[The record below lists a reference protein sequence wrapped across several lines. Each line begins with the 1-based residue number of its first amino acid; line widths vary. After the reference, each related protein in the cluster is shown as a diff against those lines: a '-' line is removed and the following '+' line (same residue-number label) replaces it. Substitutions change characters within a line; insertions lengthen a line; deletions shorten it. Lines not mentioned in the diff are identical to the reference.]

1 MHRLNITKAIK
12 RMSVNQVRD
21 SVFENYYKRIEF
33 SNESS

>member
-1 MHRLNITKAIK
+1 MPSLNITKAIK